1 MAQTWVPTLWKRLA
15 IGALNALA
23 DVSRLLPGKQREPI
37 DVVPGDVRRILVV
50 ELWNIGDV
58 VLTIPFLAQLRVLF
72 PRAKT
77 TLLAQAHARKLLEGT
92 HLVDEFVEINIS
104 SRAAWLT
111 YNPFAYDWRE
121 LRRLRRELRER
132 SFDVAFQ
139 CRTHVRERVLVALS
153 GARRRV
159 GLVFV
164 EPDRLLTDPIPVDNP
179 DRHKIDD
186 WLRLL
191 EPFGGPIEAEVP
203 SLEVSE
209 SERRWVADYLAKRG
223 VSESDVVI
231 GIHPGASLPEKRWP
245 LDRFHEITKTLS
257 TRARVRVLVFVDPTG
272 YGTTLGQ
279 IEGAITASVDLRRLT
294 SLIERCA
301 LLVCNDSG
309 PMHIAGALGVPTVAI
324 FGSGAARWFSPLG
337 EGHELVGAEL
347 TPQHSTDALRSTDPF
362 ALQDVSASQV
372 LESVDRVLARRES
385 LPTVPA

>member
-1 MAQTWVPTLWKRLA
+1 MAQTWVPSLWKRLVVA
-15 IGALNALA
+15 ALNALA
-23 DVSRLLPGKQREPI
+23 DASRLLAREPRDAI

-58 VLTIPFLAQLRVLF
+58 VLTIPFLAQIRVLF
-72 PRAKT
+72 PQAKT
-77 TLLAQAHARKLLEGT
+77 TLLAQSHARKLLEGT
-92 HLVDEFVEINIS
+92 HLVDEFVEINIP

-111 YNPFAYDWRE
+111 YNPFAYDWQE

-132 SFDVAFQ
+132 KFDVAFQ
-139 CRTHVRERVLVALS
+139 CRTHIRERVLVALS
-153 GARRRV
+153 GARSRV
-159 GLVFV
+159 GLVFADR
-164 EPDRLLTDPIPVDNP
+164 DRLLTDPIPVDNP

-191 EPFGGPIEAEVP
+191 EPFGGPIETDTP

-209 SERRWVADYLAKRG
+209 PERRWVADYLARSG
-223 VSESDVVI
+223 VSERDVVI
-231 GIHPGASLPEKRWP
+231 GVHPGASLAEKRWP
-245 LDRFHEITKTLS
+245 LDRFHEITKILS
-257 TRARVRVLVFVDPTG
+257 IRSRARVLAFVDPTG
-272 YGTTLGQ
+272 YGSTLGQ
-279 IEGAITASVDLRRLT
+279 IEGVITADFDLRRFI
-294 SLIERCA
+294 SLIERCT

-324 FGSGAARWFSPLG
+324 FGFGAARWFSPLG

-347 TPQHSTDALRSTDPF
+347 TPRHSAEVLRSADPF
-362 ALQDVSASQV
+362 ALEDVSVSQV